1 MTKGK
6 ILGDI
11 HQIDKDVELCR
22 TTNERISN
30 QAAQLLIENQIPF
43 TRGWI
48 KVPFFLREKYRG
60 AHQIYVIRTTRNRYG
75 QARRTIDQLDTS
87 FRRRLILSNYRSVR
101 TPSSCTVCAISFS
114 NSARNFFSTSR
125 IGHSRYSGSTAACG
139 ATSNNFSPVKC
150 SNS

>member
-48 KVPFFLREKYRG
+48 KVPFFLREKYCHLYK
-60 AHQIYVIRTTRNRYG
+60 A
-75 QARRTIDQLDTS
+75 
-87 FRRRLILSNYRSVR
+87 
-101 TPSSCTVCAISFS
+101 
-114 NSARNFFSTSR
+114 
-125 IGHSRYSGSTAACG
+125 
-139 ATSNNFSPVKC
+139 NNLHEHVKL
-150 SNS
+150 

>member
-43 TRGWI
+43 C
-48 KVPFFLREKYRG
+48 LLY
-60 AHQIYVIRTTRNRYG
+60 
-75 QARRTIDQLDTS
+75 TS
-87 FRRRLILSNYRSVR
+87 D
-101 TPSSCTVCAISFS
+101 
-114 NSARNFFSTSR
+114 
-125 IGHSRYSGSTAACG
+125 AADE
-139 ATSNNFSPVKC
+139 
-150 SNS
+150 

>member
-48 KVPFFLREKYRG
+48 KVPFFPLPASG
-60 AHQIYVIRTTRNRYG
+60 TPGIPAAPPPAVPHQIIF
-75 QARRTIDQLDTS
+75 L
-87 FRRRLILSNYRSVR
+87 
-101 TPSSCTVCAISFS
+101 P
-114 NSARNFFSTSR
+114 
-125 IGHSRYSGSTAACG
+125 
-139 ATSNNFSPVKC
+139 
-150 SNS
+150 

>member
-11 HQIDKDVELCR
+11 HQIDKDV
-22 TTNERISN
+22 
-30 QAAQLLIENQIPF
+30 ENQIPF

-60 AHQIYVIRTTRNRYG
+60 AHQIYVIRTNRNRYG

-87 FRRRLILSNYRSVR
+87 FRRRLILSNY
-101 TPSSCTVCAISFS
+101 
-114 NSARNFFSTSR
+114 
-125 IGHSRYSGSTAACG
+125 
-139 ATSNNFSPVKC
+139 
-150 SNS
+150 

>member
-48 KVPFFLREKYRG
+48 KVPSFLREKYRG
-60 AHQIYVIRTTRNRYG
+60 A
-75 QARRTIDQLDTS
+75 IDQLDTS
-87 FRRRLILSNYRSVR
+87 FRRRLILSNY
-101 TPSSCTVCAISFS
+101 
-114 NSARNFFSTSR
+114 
-125 IGHSRYSGSTAACG
+125 
-139 ATSNNFSPVKC
+139 
-150 SNS
+150 